1 MSLLRSRLWFCAV
14 ILGAM
19 LGLIPSRAAHAQFD
33 VRVVLMQVILQLQT
47 GNPDPSWYGAEL
59 WQTIA
64 LQTGNTGVYPWLA
77 QLGPVQNVYLNSQ
90 EPLPTGELYLLTA
103 QHQNGTSNWI
113 LGISTMTGRI
123 EYATAAMGAS
133 AQSLPNPQPQPE
145 PSLQPQPEPALQ
157 PQPSPNPPPN
167 TAPAPAADTSD
178 ACKKFPNLC

>member
-19 LGLIPSRAAHAQFD
+19 LGSIPSRAAHAQFD

-47 GNPDPSWYGAEL
+47 GSPDPSWYGAEL

-103 QHQNGTSNWI
+103 QHQNGTSTWI

-133 AQSLPNPQPQPE
+133 AQSLPK
-145 PSLQPQPEPALQ
+145 SAAATGAL
-157 PQPSPNPPPN
+157 
-167 TAPAPAADTSD
+167 APAATGARAPASAKSQPAAEHGPD
-178 ACKKFPNLC
+178 ACCGYLGCM